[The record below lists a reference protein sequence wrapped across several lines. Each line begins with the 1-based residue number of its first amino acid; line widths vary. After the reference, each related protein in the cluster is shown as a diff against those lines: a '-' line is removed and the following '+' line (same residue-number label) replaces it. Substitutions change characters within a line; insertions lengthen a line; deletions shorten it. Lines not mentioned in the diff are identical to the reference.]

1 MANNKKGRRQ
11 KGKKKK
17 PRSLKS
23 WTENRKKHKAMGGKK
38 IRNTGNG
45 NMMKTGLMWGN
56 RRTNKVRERHRLK
69 YARND

>member
-38 IRNTGNG
+38 NQEHGQR
-45 NMMKTGLMWGN
+45 KHHEN
-56 RRTNKVRERHRLK
+56 RTDVGKQTNQQSEGTTQ
-69 YARND
+69 A